1 MAQEVLLIEADPA
14 LGRLMRQVIQETIPD
29 FSTQVAVDS
38 TEALDYL
45 FCTGAFTHREP
56 ELPALILLDL
66 DLPYTNGLV
75 LLQLIKSYVRLQT
88 VPVVMLA
95 ELADNRAIARGY
107 ERGANGCVIKTTD
120 RQQFIANLALA
131 ANYWLK
137 VNRAVRTNTDNQS
150 ANNAG

>member
-29 FSTQVAVDS
+29 FSTQVAADS

-66 DLPYTNGLV
+66 DLPYTNGLI
-75 LLQLIKSYVRLQT
+75 LLQLIKSYVRLQA

-95 ELADNRAIARGY
+95 ELADNRAISRGY

-120 RQQFIANLALA
+120 RRQFIANLALA

-137 VNRAVRTNTDNQS
+137 VNRAVPRNRDNQP